1 MRQKAILENLNKLTP
16 HSLFKLD
23 QRPVL
28 SLIQP
33 IAERFAKNEQQL
45 AGSSVEKFLRPA
57 IEQLPTALGILALA
71 LLSPLLAKAIAY
83 YLIAPAEAIPVP
95 DHSVD
100 TVVSTLVLCTVDDPA
115 AAMAEIRRVLRPG
128 GRLLFLEHVRSADP
142 ALARS
147 QDRWDPVWKRIG
159 HGCRCNRA
167 TLATVEASGLRVESV
182 EDTRIPKA
190 TSIVR
195 PAVMGVAVLP

>member
-1 MRQKAILENLNKLTP
+1 MAHL
-16 HSLFKLD
+16 
-23 QRPVL
+23 
-28 SLIQP
+28 
-33 IAERFAKNEQQL
+33 
-45 AGSSVEKFLRPA
+45 LRPRA
-57 IEQLPTALGILALA
+57 APYGARVLT
-71 LLSPLLAKAIAY
+71 
-83 YLIAPAEAIPVP
+83 APAEAIPVP
-95 DHSVD
+95 DDSVD

-159 HGCRCNRA
+159 HGCRCYRA
-167 TLATVEASGLRVESV
+167 TLETVEASGLRVESL
-182 EDTRIPKA
+182 EETRIPKA

-195 PAVMGVAVLP
+195 PAVMGTAVLP